1 MKKIIHPLFLVLV
14 FIAGVLSI
22 RSQVVSFYTNTPP
35 VVNQQVSF
43 FTTTPF
49 GQSDTIVI
57 GTQIANMTNAAGQL
71 LFTISQLTNSFTRL
85 NWTLVWQGHNNGN
98 LGTYTNESSV
108 FTGQGQ

>member
-1 MKKIIHPLFLVLV
+1 MKKLIHPLLLALA

-49 GQSDTIVI
+49 GQADTIVI